1 MNETKMVCLYKYAL
15 HLEWKD
21 SWKVIINFYFI
32 FFFKAE
38 HTKPKSSEKRLTV
51 TEGDQSKY
59 PEAKVITVALE
70 TEP

>member
-1 MNETKMVCLYKYAL
+1 MHSIWNEKIAEKSSL
-15 HLEWKD
+15 
-21 SWKVIINFYFI
+21 IFI
-32 FFFKAE
+32 LFFFFKAE